1 MLNALNFAKKGEKTM
16 SENNNSIPIYLD
28 PTKRHEF
35 VLLFDV
41 KDGNPNGNPD
51 AGNLPRIDPET
62 GHGIVTD
69 VSVKR
74 KVRDY
79 VDRELGKPI
88 FIQSE
93 FALNSLIVKA
103 AREVKIEPPRTVVED
118 EKLLNW
124 LKANFVDGLEI
135 DGNEAVFAGDFNKK
149 LLNKTLQDLYK
160 EQTEGLETELKEV
173 SNFLKNTGRFEITNE
188 TLLEIL
194 ENQDFLIIDGNSI
207 SLKESIDKENFEIKT
222 LTDIPKNMLTKIR
235 AFVNDMARGANS
247 KLDRKDREKV
257 RQHMIDKY
265 FDIRMF
271 GAVLSTG
278 INAGQVRGPMQIK
291 FGRSIDPVVPLDH
304 SITRCAITKA
314 EDFLRKETEM
324 ARKPNIAYGLY
335 RVHGYY
341 NPSLA
346 RRKKT
351 IEKDKWEWKP
361 YVCDNDLKVLWEA
374 LEYMFEK
381 HSASSAA
388 AGEQATMGLWIF
400 SHDNPKGNAHA
411 HKLFDLIKVPPC
423 GEGKVPRKF
432 EDYAAQMEYPGKGD
446 DTKTH
451 TPQSLESKGFPGV
464 SVTRLV

>member
-1 MLNALNFAKKGEKTM
+1 M
-16 SENNNSIPIYLD
+16 SEIKSSETPIYLD

-35 VLLFDV
+35 VLLFEV

-79 VDRELGKPI
+79 VDRELEKPI

-93 FALNSLIVKA
+93 YALNSLIVKA
-103 AREVKIEPPRTVVED
+103 AREKDIKPPSTTVKED
-118 EKLLNW
+118 ELLNW
-124 LKANFVDGLEI
+124 LKANPVEGLEL
-135 DGNEAVFAGDFNKK
+135 DGNEAVFDGDFNLKIFSKELQEIYKK
-149 LLNKTLQDLYK
+149 QS
-160 EQTEGLETELKEV
+160 EGLEKKLKELAK
-173 SNFLKNTGRFEITNE
+173 SLKANGSCDNDDQS
-188 TLLEIL
+188 LLEIL
-194 ENQDFLIIDGNSI
+194 EGRDFLDIDGSHI
-207 SLKESIDKENFEIKT
+207 SLKNDTDPGKFDEKQI
-222 LTDIPKNMLTKIR
+222 TDIPKNMLSKIR
-235 AFVNDMARGANS
+235 VFANDMATGAKT
-247 KLDRKDREKV
+247 KLDKNDREKV
-257 RQHMIDKY
+257 RQQMIDTY

-304 SITRCAITKA
+304 SITRCAITKSD
-314 EDFLRKETEM
+314 DFVRKETEM

-346 RRKKT
+346 RRKK
-351 IEKDKWEWKP
+351 EVADAKDKWEC
-361 YVCDNDLKVLWEA
+361 YVSNDDMKALWEA
-374 LEYMFEK
+374 IEYMFEK

-388 AGEQATMGLWIF
+388 AGEQATRGLWIF
-400 SHDNPKGNAHA
+400 SHDTSKGNAHA
-411 HKLFDLIKVPPC
+411 HKLFELIKVPC
-423 GEGKVPRKF
+423 CDDGKQPRDF
-432 EDYAAQMEYPGKGD
+432 EDYAGRMNYPGKGGEINIGN
-446 DTKTH
+446 
-451 TPQSLESKGFPGV
+451 PQPLQPFGFPGV

>member
-1 MLNALNFAKKGEKTM
+1 M
-16 SENNNSIPIYLD
+16 SKSNDAVPIYLD

-79 VDRELGKPI
+79 VDRELQKPI

-93 FALNSLIVKA
+93 YALNSLIVKA
-103 AREVKIEPPRTVVED
+103 AREKNISPPSTIVED
-118 EKLLNW
+118 EELLSW
-124 LKANFVDGLEI
+124 LGANLV
-135 DGNEAVFAGDFNKK
+135 
-149 LLNKTLQDLYK
+149 
-160 EQTEGLETELKEV
+160 EGLELDGKEALFVSDFNSRTFAKELQEKYKMQSKGLEEKLKELAKTLKLNG
-173 SNFLKNTGRFEITNE
+173 SCESDDQILFEILDGRDFLDIDGSHIALKKGTDPGRFDEK
-188 TLLEIL
+188 
-194 ENQDFLIIDGNSI
+194 Q
-207 SLKESIDKENFEIKT
+207 
-222 LTDIPKNMLTKIR
+222 LTDIPKIMLLKIR
-235 AFVNDMARGANS
+235 AFVSAMTKGAKT
-247 KLDRKDREKV
+247 KLEKSDRELV
-257 RQHMIDKY
+257 RQQMIDTY

-291 FGRSIDPVVPLDH
+291 FGRSIDRVVPLDH
-304 SITRCAITKA
+304 SITRCAITKS

-346 RRKKT
+346 RRKPEIKGQ
-351 IEKDKWEWKP
+351 KDKREWEC
-361 YVCDNDLKVLWEA
+361 YVSKDDLEYLWEA
-374 LEYMFEK
+374 IEYMFEK
-381 HSASSAA
+381 HSASSAT
-388 AGEQATMGLWIF
+388 AGEQATRGLWVF

-411 HKLFDLIKVPPC
+411 YKLFELIKVPPC
-423 GEGKVPRKF
+423 GEGSEPRDF
-432 EDYAAQMEYPGKGD
+432 EDYADRMSYPGKDGQVNIGEP
-446 DTKTH
+446 H
-451 TPQSLESKGFPGV
+451 LLQPLGFPGV

>member
-1 MLNALNFAKKGEKTM
+1 M

-28 PTKRHEF
+28 PEKRHEF

-79 VDRELGKPI
+79 VDRELEIPI

-93 FALNSLIVKA
+93 FALNSLIIGA
-103 AREVKIEPPRTVVED
+103 AREVKVEPPHAEVED
-118 EKLLNW
+118 DELFDW
-124 LKANFVDGLEI
+124 LESNVPEEFERDGREFSYQ
-135 DGNEAVFAGDFNKK
+135 GTDFNKK
-149 LLNKTLQDLYK
+149 AVNDNFKKLYK
-160 EQTEGLETELKEV
+160 EQTTEIGNKIKE
-173 SNFLKNTGRFEITNE
+173 L
-188 TLLEIL
+188 
-194 ENQDFLIIDGNSI
+194 
-207 SLKESIDKENFEIKT
+207 IKT
-222 LTDIPKNMLTKIR
+222 LKKRNRVPIEDEELLEFLQGREGMPIRIEDGYAICDGEFSNDQEKQLMGMLKAMEKKISEFVAQMDR
-235 AFVNDMARGANS
+235 AAKG
-247 KLDRKDREKV
+247 KLDKDDREKV
-257 RQHMIDKY
+257 RYHMIKKY

-304 SITRCAITKA
+304 SITRCAITKS

-346 RRKKT
+346 RRKKPV
-351 IEKDKWEWKP
+351 EKDKWEWEP
-361 YVCDNDLKVLWEA
+361 YVRENDLEVLWEA

-423 GEGKVPRKF
+423 AEGKEPRKF
-432 EDYAAQMEYPGKGD
+432 EDYAARMEYPGKGD
-446 DTKTH
+446 DTNTP

-464 SVTRLV
+464 WVTHMV

>member
-1 MLNALNFAKKGEKTM
+1 M
-16 SENNNSIPIYLD
+16 SDNNNTVPIYID

-79 VDRELGKPI
+79 VQRELEIPI

-93 FALNSLIVKA
+93 FALNSLIFKTA
-103 AREVKIEPPRTVVED
+103 KEIPDIPIPRAEIKD
-118 EKLLNW
+118 EEILRW
-124 LKANFVDGLEI
+124 LKKNVGKIDVLDELGLE
-135 DGNEAVFAGDFNKK
+135 GNEAFFDGEFNKK
-149 LLNKTLQDLYK
+149 SFSKAIKDYYKQQTDGLQKKLDEAVKALKASGKHETDDEPLLDALDGHRDLNIEVDCITLKDDIDRNSFD
-160 EQTEGLETELKEV
+160 ETAV
-173 SNFLKNTGRFEITNE
+173 TN
-188 TLLEIL
+188 
-194 ENQDFLIIDGNSI
+194 
-207 SLKESIDKENFEIKT
+207 
-222 LTDIPKNMLTKIR
+222 IPKDMLKKLQM
-235 AFVNDMARGANS
+235 FVNDLAQKATK
-247 KLDRKDREKV
+247 KLEKEDREKV
-257 RQHMIDKY
+257 RQKMIDTY

-304 SITRCAITKA
+304 SITRCAITKP

-346 RRKKT
+346 RRKKKVNG
-351 IEKDKWEWKP
+351 EKNKCGWEC
-361 YVCDNDLKVLWEA
+361 YVSNDDMRNLWEA

-400 SHDNPKGNAHA
+400 SHDNAKGNAHA
-411 HKLFDLIKVPPC
+411 HKLFELIEVSPC
-423 GEGKVPRKF
+423 TEGKAPRKF
-432 EDYAAQMEYPGKGD
+432 EDYAEQMEYPGKGE
-446 DTKTH
+446 DTPFGN
-451 TPQSLESKGFPGV
+451 PQSLESEGFPGV
-464 SVTRLV
+464 SLTRLV

>member
-1 MLNALNFAKKGEKTM
+1 M
-16 SENNNSIPIYLD
+16 SDNNNSMPIYLD

-62 GHGIVTD
+62 SHGIVTD

-79 VDRELGKPI
+79 VDRELEIPI

-93 FALNSLIVKA
+93 FALNSLIVGA
-103 AREVKIEPPRTVVED
+103 AREKEIEPPRTNVDD
-118 EKLLNW
+118 EELQNW
-124 LKANFVDGLEI
+124 LRTNIVDGLEI
-135 DGNEAVFAGDFNKK
+135 DGNEALFSGDFNKK
-149 LLNKTLQDLYK
+149 SFNKELQDRYK
-160 EQTEGLETELKEV
+160 EQTEGLEKKLKEV
-173 SNFLKNTGRFEITNE
+173 AQALKTSGRYKIDDEKLLE
-188 TLLEIL
+188 TLDGRDFLSIEDSYIAL
-194 ENQDFLIIDGNSI
+194 KEGTNQDEFDEKL
-207 SLKESIDKENFEIKT
+207 
-222 LTDIPKNMLTKIR
+222 LTEIPKNMLKKIR
-235 AFVNDMARGANS
+235 DFVNDMARGAKT
-247 KLDRKDREKV
+247 KLDKKDREVV
-257 RQHMIDKY
+257 RQHMIDTY

-304 SITRCAITKA
+304 SITRCAITKS

-324 ARKPNIAYGLY
+324 ARKPNISYGLY

-346 RRKKT
+346 RRKKK
-351 IEKDKWEWKP
+351 INAEKGKWKWEY
-361 YVCDNDLKVLWEA
+361 YVSENDLKVLWEA

-411 HKLFDLIKVPPC
+411 YKLFELINVPPC
-423 GEGKVPRKF
+423 GEGKVPGKF
-432 EDYAAQMEYPGKGD
+432 EDYAARMEYPGKGD
-446 DTKTH
+446 DTNTP
-451 TPQSLESKGFPGV
+451 TPQSLESKGFPSV
-464 SVTRLV
+464 WVTRLV

>member
-1 MLNALNFAKKGEKTM
+1 M
-16 SENNNSIPIYLD
+16 SENNKSIPIYLN
-28 PTKRHEF
+28 PEKRHEF

-79 VDRELGKPI
+79 VDRELEKLI

-93 FALNSLIVKA
+93 FALNSLIVGA

-135 DGNEAVFAGDFNKK
+135 DGNEALFAGDFNKK
-149 LLNKTLQDLYK
+149 SFSKTLQDLYK
-160 EQTEGLETELKEV
+160 EQTEGLENALKEV
-173 SNFLKNTGRFEITNE
+173 SESLKNTGRFEITDE

-194 ENQDFLIIDGNSI
+194 EDQDFLIIDGNSI
-207 SLKESIDKENFEIKT
+207 GLKESIDKANFEVKT

-304 SITRCAITKA
+304 SITRCAITKS

-324 ARKPNIAYGLY
+324 ARKPNITYGLY

-341 NPSLA
+341 NPSLS
-346 RRKKT
+346 RRKKE
-351 IEKDKWEWKP
+351 IIGEKDKWEWEY
-361 YVCDNDLKVLWEA
+361 YVKQDDLKMLWEA

-411 HKLFDLIKVPPC
+411 HKLFELIKIPPC
-423 GEGKVPRKF
+423 GEEKVPGKF
-432 EDYAAQMEYPGKGD
+432 EDYAARMEYPGKGD
-446 DTKTH
+446 DTNTP

-464 SVTRLV
+464 WVTRLV